1 MNSKVLQQILIVF
14 SIIVS
19 SVNAVSENFKLELH
33 GPKQLKGMT
42 IYYDDNSI
50 FIGKKSPVS
59 LVNGT
64 IQDDGS
70 LKLGTNEFIGI
81 KKNYLTVTNN
91 FTEYALPFK
100 IDSKGFLNLYGEK
113 EFKAIPNGETDT
125 WILASKNALSTLSSS
140 YTVKVKC
147 VNDKG
152 KKVDKFSIKGSGANE
167 LQAGVIIYP
176 LGIIMTSLYL
186 II

>member
-1 MNSKVLQQILIVF
+1 MNLKALHQILIVF

-19 SVNAVSENFKLELH
+19 SVCAVSENFKLELH
-33 GPKQLKGMT
+33 GPKQLKGMV

-50 FIGKKSPVS
+50 LIGKKSPVS
-59 LVNGT
+59 LINGT

-70 LKLGTNEFIGI
+70 LKLGTDEFIGI

-113 EFKAIPNGETDT
+113 EFKAIPNGETET
-125 WILASKNALSTLSSS
+125 WILASKNAVSTLSSS

-147 VNDKG
+147 VNNKG
-152 KKVDKFSIKGSGANE
+152 KKVDKFSIKGSGASE
-167 LQAGVIIYP
+167 LQAGSIIYP
-176 LGIIMTSLYL
+176 LGMIMTSLYL